1 MFNIKPIEIM
11 KKTIIAIIAIISI
24 ITLNSCGNSAKEQ
37 HLLEM
42 RDSIQ
47 AQLDWHTEAIEREF
61 HELDSL
67 YEVDRDMY
75 GYSHESYMKRINKLQ
90 EWIDEDQEHLF
101 QIELE
106 LNKK

>member
-1 MFNIKPIEIM
+1 M
-11 KKTIIAIIAIISI
+11 KKTIITIIAIISV
-24 ITLNSCGNSAKEQ
+24 ITLNSCGNRAKEQ
-37 HLLEM
+37 RLLEM
-42 RDSIQ
+42 RDSVQ

-67 YEVDRDMY
+67 YEVDRDKY
-75 GYSHESYMKRINKLQ
+75 GYSHDFYMQTINKLQ
-90 EWIDEDQEHLF
+90 EWIDEDKEHLF